1 MFKRAVLVVVVV
13 LVAAGCHW
21 LQKPGLGPRL
31 NVQVGPPGAA
41 GARTVS
47 VTSTDLATGAA
58 ARTKVHLDGPDGPIV
73 ARGTTLPLSFSLDVS
88 AVGPGVHALFVQ
100 SKVDGVKRRG
110 VGAWDDSLRLNQF
123 QALGSH
129 NSYHLYPKPP
139 LDGIESL
146 QYFHDPLDVQLQ
158 SEGVRQFELD
168 VSVFDDDT
176 FAVVHIQ
183 GVDEGSTCR
192 ALVDCLTTI
201 RTWSEAHG
209 GHIPIA
215 VLLELKNDDYGLPD
229 LPFHNWVQG
238 DLDRLDATIRSVFPE
253 DAMFTPDDL
262 RGGHTT
268 LPEAIGTEGWPTL
281 DSVRGQ
287 TMFLMD
293 NSGTFRSWYRAGHPG
308 LSGRVIFT
316 NGDPGDDDAAFV
328 KRNDAKGSL
337 ADIQSLVAQ
346 GYVIRTRTD
355 ADTKEARTNDT
366 STRDAAF
373 ASAAQWVSTDY
384 EVAGRAFGTP
394 YVVAIPGGTPAR
406 CNPVNAP
413 AWCTSAMVESL
424 P

>member
-21 LQKPGLGPRL
+21 LEKPGLGPRL
-31 NVQVGPPGAA
+31 NVVVGPPGAA
-41 GARTVS
+41 GTRVVTV
-47 VTSTDLATGAA
+47 TATDLAAGAP
-58 ARTKVHLDGPDGPIV
+58 ARTKVRLDGPRGPV
-73 ARGTTLPLSFSLDVS
+73 LATGTTLPLSFSLDGA

-100 SKVDGVKRRG
+100 SKVDDVKRRG
-110 VGAWDDSLRLNQF
+110 VSAWDNSLRLNQF

-129 NSYHLYPKPP
+129 NSYHEYPPYP

-146 QYFHDPLDVQLQ
+146 QYFHDPLDVQLESQ
-158 SEGVRQFELD
+158 GVRQFELD
-168 VSVFDDDT
+168 VSVNDDDT
-176 FAVVHIQ
+176 FAVIHIQ
-183 GVDEGSTCR
+183 GIDEHSTCP
-192 ALVDCLTTI
+192 ALLDCLHLI
-201 RTWSEAHG
+201 RDWSAAHSQ
-209 GHIPIA
+209 HIPIA

-229 LPFHNWVQG
+229 LPYHNWVAA

-253 DAMFTPDDL
+253 NALYTPDDL
-262 RGGHTT
+262 RGAHST
-268 LPEAIGTEGWPTL
+268 LPEAIATDGWPTL

-293 NSGTFRSWYRAGHPG
+293 NSGTFRTWYRAGHPG

-316 NGDPGDDDAAFV
+316 NGDPGADDAAFV

-413 AWCTSAMVESL
+413 SWCTSAMVESL